1 MSSWELALK
10 VEPVFPGTEIMVTEL
25 AELGFDS
32 FMETDEGVSAYSNV
46 LTDQLEIKLNRLS
59 EAYLNDFSFTWE
71 LIEHPSQ
78 NWNHEWESAYE
89 PVIVEDYASVL
100 APFHKDFQSV
110 GLPIWIQ
117 PQMSF
122 GTGHHPT
129 TWLMVKR
136 LFELECIGPK
146 VLDMGTGTGVLA
158 IVAEKLGAQQI
169 DALDVEK
176 PAIENAIENGQLN
189 ACRNIT
195 FFAGD
200 AANIPNTAYD
210 LIVANI
216 NKNVL
221 KAHLPTYFN
230 RLKAS
235 GLLLMSG
242 FFETDNQE
250 VTSAAEEAGFSK
262 MINLTK
268 QNWSLLQFIKH

>member
-1 MSSWELALK
+1 MSSWELVLK
-10 VEPVFPGTEIMVTEL
+10 VNPPFPGTEIMVTEL
-25 AELGFDS
+25 AEMGFDS
-32 FMETDEGVSAYSNV
+32 FMESEEGVSAYSNV
-46 LTDQLEIKLNRLS
+46 LTDQLEKKLNRLS
-59 EAYLNDFSFTWE
+59 EAYHYDFSFTWE
-71 LIEHPSQ
+71 LIEHPAQ

-89 PVIVEDYASVL
+89 PVIVEDYASIV
-100 APFHKDFQSV
+100 APFHKDFQAV

-136 LFELECIGPK
+136 LFEIEHIGPK

-158 IVAEKLGAQQI
+158 IVAEKLGAKYI

-176 PAIENAIENGQLN
+176 PAIENAVENGQLN
-189 ACRNIT
+189 ECNNIS

-200 AANIPNTAYD
+200 AVDIPNVTYD
-210 LIVANI
+210 IIVANI

-230 RLKAS
+230 RLKTS

-268 QNWSLLQFIKH
+268 ENWSLLQFIKH

>member
-1 MSSWELALK
+1 
-10 VEPVFPGTEIMVTEL
+10 
-25 AELGFDS
+25 
-32 FMETDEGVSAYSNV
+32 
-46 LTDQLEIKLNRLS
+46 
-59 EAYLNDFSFTWE
+59 
-71 LIEHPSQ
+71 
-78 NWNHEWESAYE
+78 
-89 PVIVEDYASVL
+89 
-100 APFHKDFQSV
+100 
-110 GLPIWIQ
+110 
-117 PQMSF
+117 MSF

>member
-136 LFELECIGPK
+136 LFELERIGPK